1 MFIFFE
7 DLSLFLRFAG
17 QFDQKGFV
25 WFCGWP
31 LERHSTQK
39 GEFVNAHPAGH
50 RIVVMYA
57 TVAAAEA
64 ASDIGVFAVQVSLVQ
79 RAVPNGILG
88 FDTVTAREPLRYNF
102 ECCY

>member
-1 MFIFFE
+1 MCPCSFV
-7 DLSLFLRFAG
+7 FAG
-17 QFDQKGFV
+17 QFDQKR
-25 WFCGWP
+25 FCGWSP
-31 LERHSTQK
+31 PKK

-79 RAVPNGILG
+79 RAVPNGILR
-88 FDTVTAREPLRYNF
+88 FDTVTAREPLRYNI